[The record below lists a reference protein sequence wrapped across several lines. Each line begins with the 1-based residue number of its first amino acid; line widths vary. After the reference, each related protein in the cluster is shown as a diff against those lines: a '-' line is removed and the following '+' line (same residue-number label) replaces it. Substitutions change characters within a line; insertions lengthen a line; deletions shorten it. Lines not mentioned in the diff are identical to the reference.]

1 MEDWLNWTIYFSPV
15 VLGDVL
21 ELSCPQM
28 AQAWRHIRLAVI
40 YYTKGS
46 VMHSSLTQHDKDSAS
61 LAASKHLWDAA
72 VILQTVCPMSMCTL
86 NLRLVVV
93 YSRMQEQHTGAIWTT
108 VEMWIERMIQH
119 LKSNTVMETL
129 HMPEIVTGNEY
140 LLKLRLEELSR
151 EVSDVQTH
159 VHTMLQGIRVAS
171 CLGERSGTPDDE
183 SLVTYLQCKVPTP
196 RTSSGAY
203 LHFVVLEFNCL
214 QPLQNDSFTLN
225 PHSMP

>member
-28 AQAWRHIRLAVI
+28 AVAWRHIRLAVM
-40 YYTKGS
+40 YYTKGT
-46 VMHSSLTQHDKDSAS
+46 VIYSSLTQLDKDGAS

-72 VILQTVCPMSMCTL
+72 VILQTECPMSMCTL

-93 YSRMQEQHTGAIWTT
+93 YSRMQENHTGAIWTT

-151 EVSDVQTH
+151 EVSDIQPH
-159 VHTMLQGIRVAS
+159 VHTMFKGMRATS
-171 CLGERSGTPDDE
+171 CRGEGAGTIDDE
-183 SLVTYLQCKVPTP
+183 SLATYLQCKVQ
-196 RTSSGAY
+196 SSGAN
-203 LHFVVLEFNCL
+203 LHVWSLILIAL
-214 QPLQNDSFTLN
+214 QPLLNLSFTLI
-225 PHSMP
+225 

>member
-28 AQAWRHIRLAVI
+28 ALAWRHIRLAVM
-40 YYTKGS
+40 YYTKGP
-46 VMHSSLTQHDKDSAS
+46 VIYSSLTQGDKDSAS
-61 LAASKHLWDAA
+61 LAASTHLWDAA

-93 YSRMQEQHTGAIWTT
+93 YSRMQEQQTGAIWTT
-108 VEMWIERMIQH
+108 IEMWIERMIQH

-140 LLKLRLEELSR
+140 LLKLRLEELSC
-151 EVSDVQTH
+151 EVSDVHTH
-159 VHTMLQGIRVAS
+159 VQSVLKGISATS
-171 CLGERSGTPDDE
+171 CRGEHAGTIDDE
-183 SLVTYLQCKVPTP
+183 SLATYLQCKVQTP
-196 RTSSGAY
+196 STSSGAY
-203 LHFVVLEFNCL
+203 LYVLDLGINCSSATSKSL
-214 QPLQNDSFTLN
+214 F
-225 PHSMP
+225 HS